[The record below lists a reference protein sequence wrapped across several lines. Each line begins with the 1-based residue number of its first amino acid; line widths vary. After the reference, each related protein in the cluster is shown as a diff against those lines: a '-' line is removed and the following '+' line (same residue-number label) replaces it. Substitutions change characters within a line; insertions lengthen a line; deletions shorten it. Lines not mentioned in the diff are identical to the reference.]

1 MNNRLCLHL
10 MANKEKGFAL
20 PLAVLIGLIL
30 MVTGM
35 TMMMRAQGDQ
45 SKVIAQNARA
55 DAFRSSEVGLARVQD
70 LLNSVRV
77 MATVGSKCTS
87 GDTGDN
93 CWEKAKVPTTDDP
106 STDLQKNLKRLNITT
121 ACGNPSRNNEIANK
135 IFAPTNQRAASPG
148 LRDLASGE
156 WFEWNDNRYY
166 RMVGYDYGTGRGV
179 LTLEGLSR
187 TSAAKDLTKTL
198 PDIDSDDNAASRNRV
213 VVTIPI
219 LDSPPL
225 AFNRTTVPALWISD
239 GTVDDGATFDGDV
252 VEKVASPGCNIN
264 QTKIK
269 KPTSD
274 YTAQFV
280 GVFFPNLPPIPDSIP
295 PVQKNLALTTS
306 ETFPRTGDTATTR
319 TINGESVKVYEYIVD
334 NINLSGSDK
343 ITITPGNRVVFY
355 VKGNIK
361 GAIEHDCGTT
371 TGCKSGNLQIYAN
384 GSGSICLTG
393 NQKLQAFIFAPDY
406 SLGKTDDGTF
416 IGAAWGKKWGPIPG
430 CPSSSVAV
438 AVTQTKGVE
447 WTELIQ
453 DLKPKFPELGKIANW
468 CEEPTN
474 TDAGKSECD

>member
-1 MNNRLCLHL
+1 
-10 MANKEKGFAL
+10 
-20 PLAVLIGLIL
+20 
-30 MVTGM
+30 
-35 TMMMRAQGDQ
+35 
-45 SKVIAQNARA
+45 
-55 DAFRSSEVGLARVQD
+55 
-70 LLNSVRV
+70 
-77 MATVGSKCTS
+77 
-87 GDTGDN
+87 
-93 CWEKAKVPTTDDP
+93 
-106 STDLQKNLKRLNITT
+106 
-121 ACGNPSRNNEIANK
+121 
-135 IFAPTNQRAASPG
+135 
-148 LRDLASGE
+148 
-156 WFEWNDNRYY
+156 
-166 RMVGYDYGTGRGV
+166 
-179 LTLEGLSR
+179 
-187 TSAAKDLTKTL
+187 
-198 PDIDSDDNAASRNRV
+198 DNAASRNRV

-239 GTVDDGATFDGDV
+239 GTVEDVAKFEGDV
-252 VEKVASPGCNIN
+252 VEKVASPCNN
-264 QTKIK
+264 KQDKIK
-269 KPTSD
+269 KPTTDAPSPP

-280 GVFFPNLPPIPDSIP
+280 GVFFPNLPPIPGSIP
-295 PVQKNLALTTS
+295 NLGGLTTS
-306 ETFPRTGDTATTR
+306 ETFPRTGDTPTPR
-319 TINGESVKVYEYIVD
+319 TINGKDVDVYEYIVD

-416 IGAAWGKKWGPIPG
+416 IGAAWGKNWGKITD

-453 DLKPKFPELGKIANW
+453 DLKPKFPELDQIANW
-468 CEEPTN
+468 CEEPIDTA
-474 TDAGKSECD
+474 AGKSECNFPTASPSPSP

>member
-1 MNNRLCLHL
+1 
-10 MANKEKGFAL
+10 
-20 PLAVLIGLIL
+20 
-30 MVTGM
+30 
-35 TMMMRAQGDQ
+35 
-45 SKVIAQNARA
+45 
-55 DAFRSSEVGLARVQD
+55 
-70 LLNSVRV
+70 

-93 CWEKAKVPTTDDP
+93 CWEKAEVVTDP
-106 STDLQKNLKRLNITT
+106 STDLQRHLKKLVAAAPSCSNPNDAATLT
-121 ACGNPSRNNEIANK
+121 AKINELRGLSENK
-135 IFAPTNQRAASPG
+135 
-148 LRDLASGE
+148 
-156 WFEWNDNRYY
+156 WFELGNNRYY
-166 RMVGYDYGTGRGV
+166 RVVGYDYSIGTGRGV

-406 SLGKTDDGTF
+406 SLGKTDNGTF

-447 WTELIQ
+447 WTELIE

>member
-1 MNNRLCLHL
+1 
-10 MANKEKGFAL
+10 
-20 PLAVLIGLIL
+20 
-30 MVTGM
+30 
-35 TMMMRAQGDQ
+35 
-45 SKVIAQNARA
+45 
-55 DAFRSSEVGLARVQD
+55 
-70 LLNSVRV
+70 

-93 CWEKAKVPTTDDP
+93 CWEKAEVVTDP
-106 STDLQKNLKRLNITT
+106 STDLQRHLKKLVAAAPSCSNPNDAATLT
-121 ACGNPSRNNEIANK
+121 AKINELRGLSENK
-135 IFAPTNQRAASPG
+135 
-148 LRDLASGE
+148 
-156 WFEWNDNRYY
+156 WFELGNNRYY
-166 RMVGYDYGTGRGV
+166 RVVGYDYSIGTGRGV
-179 LTLEGLSR
+179 LTLEGRR
-187 TSAAKDLTKTL
+187 TGAAKDLTKTL

>member
-1 MNNRLCLHL
+1 MNNRLYLHL

-20 PLAVLIGLIL
+20 PLAMLIGLIL

-93 CWEKAKVPTTDDP
+93 CWEKAEVVTDP
-106 STDLQKNLKRLNITT
+106 STDLQRHLKKLVAAAPSCSNPNDAATLT
-121 ACGNPSRNNEIANK
+121 AKINELRGLSENK
-135 IFAPTNQRAASPG
+135 
-148 LRDLASGE
+148 
-156 WFEWNDNRYY
+156 WFELGNNRYY
-166 RMVGYDYGTGRGV
+166 RVVGYDYSIGTGRGV

>member
-1 MNNRLCLHL
+1 
-10 MANKEKGFAL
+10 
-20 PLAVLIGLIL
+20 
-30 MVTGM
+30 
-35 TMMMRAQGDQ
+35 
-45 SKVIAQNARA
+45 
-55 DAFRSSEVGLARVQD
+55 
-70 LLNSVRV
+70 

-93 CWEKAKVPTTDDP
+93 CWEKAEVVTDP
-106 STDLQKNLKRLNITT
+106 STDLQRHLKKLVAAAPSCSNPNDAATLT
-121 ACGNPSRNNEIANK
+121 AKINELRGLSENK
-135 IFAPTNQRAASPG
+135 
-148 LRDLASGE
+148 
-156 WFEWNDNRYY
+156 WFELGNNRYY
-166 RMVGYDYGTGRGV
+166 RVVGYDYSIGTGRGV

>member
-1 MNNRLCLHL
+1 L
-10 MANKEKGFAL
+10 
-20 PLAVLIGLIL
+20 
-30 MVTGM
+30 
-35 TMMMRAQGDQ
+35 
-45 SKVIAQNARA
+45 
-55 DAFRSSEVGLARVQD
+55 
-70 LLNSVRV
+70 
-77 MATVGSKCTS
+77 
-87 GDTGDN
+87 
-93 CWEKAKVPTTDDP
+93 KAK
-106 STDLQKNLKRLNITT
+106 I
-121 ACGNPSRNNEIANK
+121 NELRGLSAN
-135 IFAPTNQRAASPG
+135 T
-148 LRDLASGE
+148 
-156 WFEWNDNRYY
+156 WFELGNNRYY
-166 RMVGYDYGTGRGV
+166 RVVGYDYSIGTGRGV

-447 WTELIQ
+447 WTELIE